1 MENFSLDIC
10 DINLKLKK
18 VNKNKTNYLINLE
31 WCYYFAFSFSL
42 SCYVIIIIIIII
54 NINIQKIHSA
64 INREEIS
71 SKACDAND
79 ITASSSRIDRLFR
92 FWAMRL
98 KILNLT
104 FLNIIWVNSH
114 SLFNKTFLQYNKNS
128 NWNWKWKDET

>member
-42 SCYVIIIIIIII
+42 SCYVIIIIII

-71 SKACDAND
+71 SKVCDVND

-98 KILNLT
+98 EILNLT
-104 FLNIIWVNSH
+104 SLNLIWVNSH